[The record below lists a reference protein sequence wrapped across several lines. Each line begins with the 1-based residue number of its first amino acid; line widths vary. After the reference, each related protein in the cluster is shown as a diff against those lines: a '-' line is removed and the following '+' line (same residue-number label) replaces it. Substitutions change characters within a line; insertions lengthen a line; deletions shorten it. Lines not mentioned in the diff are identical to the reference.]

1 MPITKHSLGFLL
13 AADQPRCSWNRKLHL
28 PWQQEWRVILDL
40 CICPKQS
47 VSFSSWWNYWKIWAP
62 HLTCLVLSLSLLIFS
77 ESSGLLTFDYL
88 STCPP
93 PSAALE
99 DAHNGLGLLF
109 LFTLGLKKQSS
120 TSWQPT
126 PVFDLEQLASECGFL
141 PPSPPVTSSL
151 LSTSHLLS
159 KIFSYFVFPELF
171 IMQARRTISL
181 LEK

>member
-1 MPITKHSLGFLL
+1 MPISKHSLGFLL

-28 PWQQEWRVILDL
+28 PWQQEWRVILNL

-109 LFTLGLKKQSS
+109 LFTLGLKNKAAHLDN
-120 TSWQPT
+120 PHR
-126 PVFDLEQLASECGFL
+126 FL
-141 PPSPPVTSSL
+141 TLSSL
-151 LSTSHLLS
+151 LVSVVFCLL
-159 KIFSYFVFPELF
+159 
-171 IMQARRTISL
+171 L
-181 LEK
+181 LL

>member
-1 MPITKHSLGFLL
+1 MTAGVKSHPWPVYLPQAECFLQLLMEILEDLGSPLDVPCPLPLPFDFL
-13 AADQPRCSWNRKLHL
+13 
-28 PWQQEWRVILDL
+28 RVFWIVDFWLF
-40 CICPKQS
+40 I
-47 VSFSSWWNYWKIWAP
+47 
-62 HLTCLVLSLSLLIFS
+62 
-77 ESSGLLTFDYL
+77 YL
-88 STCPP
+88 SPSQCCPGGCTQWVG
-93 PSAALE
+93 SSISLYF
-99 DAHNGLGLLF
+99 GI
-109 LFTLGLKKQSS
+109 KKQSS